1 MSKHKHQDITETP
14 NEGQVTDRPTD
25 QEAGGPARAEPDSG
39 AGAIEARATAAEERA
54 SAAEAKAA
62 AAESR
67 AAELEAE
74 VSSLKDQYLRKL
86 ADYENFRKRMFR
98 EKEDAVQYAN
108 SQILGDLVAVLDD
121 FERAIKSSE
130 LSRDFSSLHDGV
142 GMIQKNLLSTLAG
155 KYGLTHFESVGA
167 AFDPNVH
174 EAVMSEPGDCPEP
187 TVVEEFIKGYKLRDR
202 VLRSAKVKVRMPR
215 PSGDSNEK
223 TAPEAKA

>member
-1 MSKHKHQDITETP
+1 MSKHKHQDIPETQ
-14 NEGQVTDRPTD
+14 NEGQVTDQSRERT
-25 QEAGGPARAEPDSG
+25 AGSPSQATPDSG
-39 AGAIEARATAAEERA
+39 ADAVEARVK
-54 SAAEAKAA
+54 AAEAKAA
-62 AAESR
+62 AAE
-67 AAELEAE
+67 AKAVELEAE

-108 SQILGDLVAVLDD
+108 SQILVDLVAVLDD

-130 LSRDFSSLHDGV
+130 LSKDFASLHDGV
-142 GMIQKNLLSTLAG
+142 GMIEKNLLSTLVG
-155 KYGLTHFESVGA
+155 KYGLARFESVGT

-223 TAPEAKA
+223 SEPEANA

>member
-1 MSKHKHQDITETP
+1 MSKHKHQDTVETT
-14 NEGQVTDRPTD
+14 NEGQVTD
-25 QEAGGPARAEPDSG
+25 QASERAE
-39 AGAIEARATAAEERA
+39 
-54 SAAEAKAA
+54 AAEAKAA
-62 AAESR
+62 AAEARASAAEAK

-108 SQILGDLVAVLDD
+108 SQILGDLVTVLDD

-130 LSRDFSSLHDGV
+130 LSRDFASLHDGV

-155 KYGLTHFESVGA
+155 KYGLSRFESVGT

-174 EAVMSEPGDCPEP
+174 EAVMSEPGDCEEP

-202 VLRSAKVKVRMPR
+202 VLRSAKVKVCMPR

-223 TAPEAKA
+223 SAPEANA

>member
-1 MSKHKHQDITETP
+1 MSKHKNQDITETP

-25 QEAGGPARAEPDSG
+25 QAAGGPARAEPDSG
-39 AGAIEARATAAEERA
+39 AFEARATAAEA
-54 SAAEAKAA
+54 KAATADAKAA
-62 AAESR
+62 AAEAR
-67 AAELEAE
+67 VAELEAE

-202 VLRSAKVKVRMPR
+202 VLRSAKVKVCMPR
-215 PSGDSNEK
+215 PSGDSNEQ